1 MAGNVAKANAHKRWI
16 TKESTLRENLLQ
28 SHCGEE
34 SLLIFFKE
42 KGFHNLARQ
51 LQNTFNKLEQI
62 AELYKE
68 KNARQNALTHGYNY
82 QGRPQSKRMIGVTR
96 NSIKRRS
103 SEMQIIC
110 GTVRDIVDEAHYA
123 KITFDDDTYNALK
136 TVETYLRH
144 LQEKYV
150 RAKKGNLMFEMQRNK
165 KRRKGSFMDNLDLA
179 PMAACL

>member
-16 TKESTLRENLLQ
+16 QKESTLRENLLQ
-28 SHCGEE
+28 PHCGEE
-34 SLLIFFKE
+34 SVLMFFKE

-110 GTVRDIVDEAHYA
+110 GTVRDIIDEAHYA
-123 KITFDDDTYNALK
+123 NMKFDDDTYNALK

-150 RAKKGNLMFEMQRNK
+150 RAKKGNLAYDKRHK
-165 KRRKGSFMDNLDLA
+165 KSFMDNLELA